1 MAFSASIIE
10 AVYKEIQDRKAEL
23 GRLSLIEFDEEEYRT
38 LLSRARE
45 IIPHYESWPDWKQ
58 QRARVVF
65 LAFACE
71 YLRRNKYI
79 NDNKFWDDFEDALR
93 IRGRKYYKF
102 ITEELLWRT
111 YHEEGIEL
119 KYRSN
124 NAQLYVESLVSEVHT
139 SQTTREKVIDF
150 FRWYY
155 QHYAGSEVT
164 RELIQLYEK
173 KGSFYISEKAIPAL
187 NQDCQTLACIIEY
200 ASENNLLLAQSNRED
215 YHQEIIAALGP
226 LYDLAHIR
234 LIRSKDS
241 LHNLIIELE
250 NHYTPEQ
257 FLRKLEAYTKGT
269 VQPPKGEALP
279 VSTARQIWRTKT
291 FSYGLYL
298 LNNEKFR
305 VVPFAW
311 LWLETIAQ
319 WPYEQVISLR
329 RGGYLG
335 YKKSQSFQV
344 KIGARVVE
352 GRRCIL
358 PDGKQCYVWVGAVP
372 RGEPLVVDGCPYQG
386 SGGIDW
392 KISLYLGYD
401 EYLQPTIEIV
411 CDSLKAYFPGNP
423 RSRIAIRTSQGYE
436 QVRNLNLDGVVYFSL
451 PITLPL
457 EDLPYPEIVS
467 LYLDE
472 ELLDSKTLS
481 PDPAYLFSCQTHE
494 CIPVGTKREW
504 GEKRYYLFT
513 TSPEDITAQGID
525 LEQFDAVFGSYT
537 IYNVIW
543 EDNNQPFQLQVR
555 NISWNFQQ
563 QHYLFIQMKPQLI
576 EEVIQLEHH
585 QMHHFSQSI
594 MYVISN
600 IDLVNSS
607 ITCQVFSPGEL
618 ILEIEARLCLQRS
631 GNDQYLFTPTFLE
644 KLNAVTVGQKCYERY
659 TIRFLGEGK
668 VLEQSTIALIPALDI
683 TSPQIE
689 QLMLENEILKVK
701 VSSPHLSVWDPAEG
715 KVGSSANIS
724 IRPKLSVRPTG
735 KSTKRGIIYLAP
747 QFVTAPLT
755 FPAIGETI
763 EIKVCPKLF
772 GLRLYE
778 KKDKADRY
786 YQVDVLDYYT
796 LKTAALYV
804 FTNANYKVS
813 LYVDNQEIQ
822 SNHADTDGD
831 TIFELEA
838 LKENCHAEWTTVT
851 VVSRGQKS
859 TFLIRWTP
867 LIHQLFVK
875 EDRVH
880 IRVNGPQNAGIILR
894 LVDNNN
900 QLRDQQIIGCKGK
913 PEEVSLTLP
922 PIESAWGQC
931 YLMPAYYL
939 ADGTK
944 LPSAWQWRLARHDS
958 AKVVLEWL
966 RVGIG
971 ISDKE
976 LLQILHVGGI

>member
-38 LLSRARE
+38 LLSQARE
-45 IIPHYESWPDWKQ
+45 IVPHYESWPDWKQ

-79 NDNKFWDDFEDALR
+79 NDNKFWENFEDELS
-93 IRGRKYYKF
+93 ISGRKYYKL

-124 NAQLYVESLVSEVHT
+124 DAQLYVESLVSEVHT
-139 SQTTREKVIDF
+139 SQTTREEVIDF

-155 QHYAGSEVT
+155 QHDAGSEVT

-173 KGSFYISEKAIPAL
+173 TRPFYISEKSISAL
-187 NQDCQTLACIIEY
+187 NKDCQALARIIEY
-200 ASENNLLLAQSNRED
+200 TIEYNLSLAQSNREA
-215 YHQEIIAALGP
+215 YRLEIIAALGP

-234 LIRSKDS
+234 LIRNKDK

-257 FLRKLEAYTKGT
+257 FLRKLEFYTKGT
-269 VQPPKGEALP
+269 IQLPKGEALP
-279 VSTARQIWRTKT
+279 VSTFRQIWRTKT
-291 FSYGLYL
+291 FPYGLYV
-298 LNNEKFR
+298 LNNVQYR
-305 VVPFAW
+305 VVPFPW

-319 WPYEQVISLR
+319 WSYEQVNSLR
-329 RGGYLG
+329 RRGYLG
-335 YKKSQSFQV
+335 YKKSQPFQV
-344 KIGARVVE
+344 KIGARIVE

-358 PDGKQCYVWVGAVP
+358 PDGNQCYIWVDAVP
-372 RGEPLVVDGCPYQG
+372 RGEPLVIDGCPYQG

-392 KISLYLGYD
+392 KISLCLGYD

-411 CDSLKAYFPGNP
+411 CDSLKVYFPGKP

-436 QVRNLNLDGVVYFSL
+436 QVRNLNLDGVGHFSRA
-451 PITLPL
+451 ITLPL
-457 EDLPYPEIVS
+457 EDFTELVIVS

-481 PDPAYLFSCQTHE
+481 PAPAFLFSCQTHE

-504 GEKRYYLFT
+504 GEKRYYLLT

-525 LEQFDAVFGSYT
+525 LEQLDAVFGSYT
-537 IYNVIW
+537 IYHVIW
-543 EDNNQPFQLQVR
+543 EDNNQPFQLQVG

-563 QHYLFIQMKPQLI
+563 QHYLFIQVKPQLI
-576 EEVIQLEHH
+576 GEVIQLEHH
-585 QMHHFSQSI
+585 QMYQFSQSI
-594 MYVISN
+594 MRVISN
-600 IDLVNSS
+600 MDLVNSS

-618 ILEIEARLCLQRS
+618 ILEMEARLCLQRS
-631 GNDQYLFTPTFLE
+631 GNDQYLFTSTFLE
-644 KLNAVTVGQKCYERY
+644 KLNAVTVGQKCYGRY

-668 VLEQSTIALIPALDI
+668 LLEQSTIALIPTLDI
-683 TSPQIE
+683 ASPQIE
-689 QLMLENEILKVK
+689 QLMLENEMLNVK
-701 VSSPHLSVWDPAEG
+701 ISSPHLSVWDPTEG
-715 KVGSSANIS
+715 KVSSSARIS

-735 KSTKRGIIYLAP
+735 KSTRRGIMYLAP
-747 QFVTAPLT
+747 QFVAAPLT
-755 FPAIGETI
+755 FPTIGETI

-778 KKDKADRY
+778 KKDKAGRY
-786 YQVDVLDYYT
+786 NQVDVLDYYT
-796 LKTAALYV
+796 LETAALYV
-804 FTNANYKVS
+804 FTGANYKVS

-822 SNHADTDGD
+822 SDHADTDGD
-831 TIFELEA
+831 IIFELEA
-838 LKENCHAEWTTVT
+838 LKEYCQAEWTTVI
-851 VVSRGQKS
+851 VVSGGQKS

-867 LIHQLFVK
+867 LIHQLFVE

-880 IRVNGPQNAGIILR
+880 ISVNGPQNAGIILQ
-894 LVDNNN
+894 LVDIDN
-900 QLRDQQIIGCKGK
+900 QLRNQQIISCKGK
-913 PEEVSLTLP
+913 SEEVPLTLP
-922 PIESAWGQC
+922 PIEPAWGQC

-939 ADGTK
+939 ADGTV
-944 LPSAWQWRLARHDS
+944 LPSAWQWRLARHDTFEI
-958 AKVVLEWL
+958 APEWL
-966 RVGIG
+966 QVGIG

-976 LLQILHVGGI
+976 LLQTLHVGGT